1 MSEKTKPKEQKRA
14 AGPKFQSA
22 MPPDYAIRRPSPLAD
37 ILREADTIESATVPS
52 PPTPASPPSH
62 GASAAPLRDFQKVAN
77 SISREAVPAGMF
89 SGKSKQ
95 LYDYLYSVTRGAI
108 IPKRSARVTRE
119 QLMKGAHIGAKVTL
133 EQNIARLKQVGLIEV
148 KVIGGIQ
155 GGNEYTI
162 YLPEEVAF
170 LATLPSPP
178 SQPRDASSGENPDT
192 LAPLETSPSSQG
204 LSPAFQTTSGE
215 PKTSFKTNTERS
227 DDDEAFRQLV
237 ATLKQANR
245 EVTGR
250 EPSSADAA
258 RWNEIGEVLVT
269 ELKIAAGRTTVS
281 SVPAF
286 LAEHLRRRLFKK
298 DKRQIEAEAK
308 SEGTKSEVE
317 IDASKCPD
325 CFGTG
330 MWYPQGYEKGVAKC
344 RHEKLEDVSRTQ

>member
-1 MSEKTKPKEQKRA
+1 
-14 AGPKFQSA
+14 
-22 MPPDYAIRRPSPLAD
+22 
-37 ILREADTIESATVPS
+37 
-52 PPTPASPPSH
+52 
-62 GASAAPLRDFQKVAN
+62 
-77 SISREAVPAGMF
+77 MF

-108 IPKRSARVTRE
+108 VPKRSARVTRE

-162 YLPEEVAF
+162 YLPEEVAT
-170 LATLPSPP
+170 LATLPSHP
-178 SQPRDASSGENPDT
+178 SQPRNASSGENLDT

-204 LSPAFQTTSGE
+204 LSPGFKTTSGD

-227 DDDEAFRQLV
+227 DDDEAYAAFV
-237 ATLKQANR
+237 AAIREAVR

-250 EPSSADAA
+250 DSSPAEAQ
-258 RWNEIGEVLVT
+258 RWRELAEVLVT

-281 SVPAF
+281 SAPAF

-298 DKRQIEAEAK
+298 DKREIEREASAPGAAESQALTR
-308 SEGTKSEVE
+308 EQL
-317 IDASKCPD
+317 DRCPD

-344 RHEKLEDVSRTQ
+344 RHEKLEDVSQTQ